1 MREPLS
7 IPDNC
12 PANPNA
18 DQTDMDSD
26 GMGDVCDVG
35 DDNDAVIDT
44 LDNCP
49 LVENSDQSD
58 SE

>member
-1 MREPLS
+1 
-7 IPDNC
+7 
-12 PANPNA
+12 
-18 DQTDMDSD
+18 MDSD